1 MSDNNDIL
9 DELYHHG
16 VKGMKWGVRRTPA
29 QLGHKTSSKK
39 RKKGFAFIKKKGS
52 AKVSDLKKL
61 KTEKTEEEKRR
72 EIEERKSK
80 VLKSR
85 SAKDLYDNAHLF
97 TTSELQTAYNRLQ
110 LERNIQNL
118 QPKKVSKGR
127 AFVDKAIEV
136 GELTSKAVATGTK
149 LYNGVAAIYNST
161 SSKDAQRLPIIRYE
175 QKKDK
180 KKDD

>member
-1 MSDNNDIL
+1 MSEYDDFL

-52 AKVSDLKKL
+52 SKLSDLKK
-61 KTEKTEEEKRR
+61 KQEEKTEEQKQREREEK
-72 EIEERKSK
+72 KSK
-80 VLKSR
+80 ILKSR
-85 SAKDLYDNAHLF
+85 SAKELYDHADLF
-97 TTSELQTAYNRLQ
+97 TTQELQTAYNRLQ

-118 QPKKVSKGR
+118 QPKTVSKGR

-136 GELTSKAVATGTK
+136 GDVASKAIATGTK
-149 LYNGVAAIYNST
+149 LYNGIAAIYNST
-161 SSKDAQRLPIIRYE
+161 SSTKDKKLPMIKYD